1 MPLSEA
7 MALREFNDRS
17 GRAWRVWDVSPETLH
32 PSTRAEDYMRDY
44 LTGWL
49 AFESIDGG
57 AKCRLSPVPNGWQTA
72 TVEQLDEWLHAAEP
86 VRGDRTSGPHG
97 RTDAEAIAHAAELDV
112 RKRPQSR
119 TFRFPGG
126 RFWTVAEWASPDP
139 REDGGMR
146 RVLRFNSG
154 SRVLELTSWPA
165 DWASMSDEEM
175 CELLSRGF
183 PRDAAKDNPT
193 EHHRRSADPDAR

>member
-1 MPLSEA
+1 

-32 PSTRAEDYMRDY
+32 PSTRAEDYMRDF

-57 AKCRLSPVPNGWQTA
+57 AKCRLTPVPNDWQTA

-97 RTDAEAIAHAAELDV
+97 RTDAEAIAHAAELEV

-126 RFWTVAEWASPDP
+126 RFWTVAEWTSPDP
-139 REDGGMR
+139 RGAGAGGMR

-165 DWASMSDEEM
+165 DWASMSDEEL
-175 CELLSRGF
+175 CEMLSRGF